1 MKLIR
6 KTASILRDNS
16 GETIVEV
23 LVAFT
28 VLSIML
34 LVFAEGLQMA
44 TNTEVRADQSR
55 KSADAALADVQEKIA
70 NGTSFGYSQ
79 PSINV
84 SSGEG
89 NSATI
94 VPYTYTVDGNTF
106 VVYKAG

>member
-1 MKLIR
+1 MKLIK
-6 KTASILRDNS
+6 KTTSILKDNS

-44 TNTEVRADQSR
+44 TRTEVRADQSR
-55 KSADAALADVQEKIA
+55 KSADAALADVQAKIS
-70 NGTSFGYSQ
+70 NGESFGYSGAA
-79 PSINV
+79 INV
-84 SSGEG
+84 NSGEG
-89 NSATI
+89 NSASI
-94 VPYTYTVDGNTF
+94 VPYTYTVDGITF

>member
-1 MKLIR
+1 MKRIR
-6 KTASILRDNS
+6 KTASILSDNS

-44 TNTEVRADQSR
+44 TKKEVLADQSR
-55 KSADAALADVQEKIA
+55 KSADAALADVQDKIA
-70 NGTSFGYSQ
+70 GGASFGTA
-79 PSINV
+79 V
-84 SSGEG
+84 SSITVNSGSG